1 MYINIA
7 TTKIYKFKL
16 KICVALQIKG
26 YTKTITKSKNAN
38 IWREEKKNKKKC
50 KCNLKKN
57 LFKNVFSFLLHKLLQ
72 RGLGNKECLDN
83 KITYKTEKK
92 NIQQ

>member
-1 MYINIA
+1 MWPY
-7 TTKIYKFKL
+7 
-16 KICVALQIKG
+16 
-26 YTKTITKSKNAN
+26 KSKATQKPLPNQKMQ
-38 IWREEKKNKKKC
+38 IFGEKKKNKKKC

-83 KITYKTEKK
+83 KITHKTEKK